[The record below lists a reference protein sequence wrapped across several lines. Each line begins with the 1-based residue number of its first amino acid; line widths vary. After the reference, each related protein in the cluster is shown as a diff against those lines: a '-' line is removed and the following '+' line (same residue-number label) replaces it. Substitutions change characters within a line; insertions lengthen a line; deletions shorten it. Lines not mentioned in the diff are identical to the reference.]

1 MAPLVFIVKQWARIW
16 DIIDAHQGY
25 LSSYNWQLMVIHYL
39 QQCQPPILPSLQLLY
54 QEYFDANE
62 NVLKYVDLPQTCFNT
77 VLMENNRQTLGDLLK
92 GFLEY
97 YSNFKYDRNVISIRL
112 GKLIHPNL
120 YSDKWY
126 NVNIG
131 VEEPFSRQNSAYS
144 VYDVHGYNK
153 IVNCLDQS
161 SRILKKENI
170 LASLGIILDQVRS
183 KPTRSQRS
191 EFGKTEG
198 SFIDSSVRLS
208 PQDKKLTL

>member
-1 MAPLVFIVKQWARIW
+1 MAPLVFIVKKWARIW
-16 DIIDAHQGY
+16 DIIDARQGY
-25 LSSYNWQLMVIHYL
+25 LSSYNWQLMVIYYL

-62 NVLKYVDLPQTCFNT
+62 NVLKYVNLPQACFNT
-77 VLMENNRQTLGDLLK
+77 VLMEKNRQTLGDLFK

-97 YSNFKYDRNVISIRL
+97 YSNLKYERNVISIRL
-112 GKLIHPNL
+112 GKLIDLNL

-144 VYDVHGYNK
+144 VYDAHGYNK

-170 LASLGIILDQVRS
+170 LASLGITLNKVRS
-183 KPTRSQRS
+183 KSTRAQRS
-191 EFGKTEG
+191 GFGKTKG
-198 SFIDSSVRLS
+198 SLMDSSVLLS
-208 PQDKKLTL
+208 PEDQKLT